1 MKLERCTDEQQKNKE
16 KKKEE
21 IQIYKRVYVG
31 SWVKGFY
38 SGASI

>member
-1 MKLERCTDEQQKNKE
+1 MKLERCTDEQQKKK

-21 IQIYKRVYVG
+21 IQIYKRVYAG
-31 SWVKGFY
+31 SRVKGFY